1 MVEEEE
7 REEGEVAVAVVVVEE
22 EQEQQEEQELPPPA
36 KKGRQR
42 KTRPV
47 AGINLASGGVKTRR
61 QTEELEKTA
70 KQLAIVAAAAKKP
83 EEGAVET
90 MVCDMEEGMALEDE
104 PAMGEREEGEVEVE
118 DGEDVEMTSQHQ
130 TEEDYSNENDME
142 MDDATHTPAERL
154 KQLGQLKP
162 KKTTQMSIN
171 TFAVNSPTS
180 QAMGAGQSK
189 WSQAEMPGQN

>member
-22 EQEQQEEQELPPPA
+22 EEQEQQEEQELPLPA

-42 KTRPV
+42 KTRPR
-47 AGINLASGGVKTRR
+47 GVKTRR

>member
-1 MVEEEE
+1 MVGHIAVDCTSGSWQQRNTAPANNTVTAEHEKQQEEQQTPEATDVNEDEENEMVEEEE

-118 DGEDVEMTSQHQ
+118 DGED
-130 TEEDYSNENDME
+130 
-142 MDDATHTPAERL
+142 
-154 KQLGQLKP
+154 
-162 KKTTQMSIN
+162 
-171 TFAVNSPTS
+171 
-180 QAMGAGQSK
+180 
-189 WSQAEMPGQN
+189 